1 MCVCVCVCVCA
12 RARYVRF
19 PEVDMSLIRSGA
31 DKYLDRFEQKDFSP
45 DLECLHE
52 ESDSEVAKR
61 CQQVLEYLGMSFV
74 YLREIFIRL

>member
-1 MCVCVCVCVCA
+1 MCVCVRA
-12 RARYVRF
+12 RARAHYVRF

-52 ESDSEVAKR
+52 ESDSEVATR
-61 CQQVLEYLGMSFV
+61 CHHVLEYLGMSYL
-74 YLREIFIRL
+74 YLREIFLRS